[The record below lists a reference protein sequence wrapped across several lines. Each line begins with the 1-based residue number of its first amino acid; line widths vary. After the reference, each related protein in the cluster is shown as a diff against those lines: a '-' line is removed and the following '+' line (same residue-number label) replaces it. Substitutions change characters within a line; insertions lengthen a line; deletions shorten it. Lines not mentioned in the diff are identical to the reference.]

1 MKIKTRILTSALALG
16 LCASMAISASAAFGA
31 SAGIYGTISGRS
43 SQDSNDLNL
52 FNTTTSVS
60 QNPDLAYLRTS
71 VDFQNE
77 LKTLTKLNSMN
88 TVRGATRYDHGF
100 PIQFTIEGRPTQAR
114 VAHQVLGGTQAPK
127 GYTYYDNVP
136 KPIK

>member
-31 SAGIYGTISGRS
+31 PAGIYGTISGRS

-60 QNPDLAYLRTS
+60 RNPDRAYLTTTA
-71 VDFQNE
+71 DFRNGISE
-77 LKTLTKLNSMN
+77 ITKLSSQSAVGV
-88 TVRGATRYDHGF
+88 TQYTHSF
-100 PIQFTIEGRPTQAR
+100 PIYFTIEGKPNKAY
-114 VAHQVLGGTQAPK
+114 VAHCVQGGTQAET
-127 GYTYYDNVP
+127 GYAFYTTSNIYLP
-136 KPIK
+136 

>member
-60 QNPDLAYLRTS
+60 RNPDDAYLKTT

-77 LKTLTKLNSMN
+77 LHTLTTLSSRN

-100 PIQFTIEGRPTQAR
+100 PIYFTIEGKPTKAR
-114 VAHQVLGGTQAPK
+114 VAHQVLGGRQSVA
-127 GYTYYDNVP
+127 GYTYYDPTP

>member
-16 LCASMAISASAAFGA
+16 LCASMAISASAAFGED
-31 SAGIYGTISGRS
+31 AGIYGIVSGRS

-52 FNTTTSVS
+52 FNTTTTVS
-60 QNPDLAYLRTS
+60 QNPDRAYLRTS

-77 LKTLTKLNSMN
+77 LKTLTTLNSMN

-114 VAHQVLGGTQAPK
+114 VAHQVLGGTQSVA
-127 GYTYYDNVP
+127 GYTYYDPTP

>member
-31 SAGIYGTISGRS
+31 PAGIYGTISGRS
-43 SQDSNDLNL
+43 SQDANDLNL
-52 FNTTTSVS
+52 FNTTTRVS

-71 VDFQNE
+71 VDFQNG
-77 LKTLTKLNSMN
+77 LDTLTSLSSKN
-88 TVRGATRYDHGF
+88 TVRGATLYDHGF
-100 PIQFTIEGRPTQAR
+100 PIYFTIEGRPTQAR
-114 VAHQVLGGTQAPK
+114 VAHQVLGGTQAPT

>member
-16 LCASMAISASAAFGA
+16 LCASMAISESAAFGA
-31 SAGIYGTISGRS
+31 PAGIYGTISGRS
-43 SQDSNDLNL
+43 SQDANDLNL
-52 FNTTTSVS
+52 FNTTTRVS

-71 VDFQNE
+71 VDFQNG
-77 LKTLTKLNSMN
+77 LDTLTSLSSKN

-100 PIQFTIEGRPTQAR
+100 PIYFTIEGRPTQAR
-114 VAHQVLGGTQAPK
+114 VAHQVLGGTQAPT
-127 GYTYYDNVP
+127 GYTYYDPVP

>member
-31 SAGIYGTISGRS
+31 PAGIYGTISGRS
-43 SQDSNDLNL
+43 SQDANDLNL
-52 FNTTTSVS
+52 FNTTTRVS

-71 VDFQNE
+71 VDFQNG
-77 LKTLTKLNSMN
+77 LDTLTSLSSKN

-100 PIQFTIEGRPTQAR
+100 PIYFTIEGRPTQAR
-114 VAHQVLGGTQAPK
+114 VAHQVLGGTQAPT
-127 GYTYYDNVP
+127 GYTYYDPVP